1 MTSLGSLS
9 LAYLSMFSQSKWC
22 QSIFRNRFLTYT
34 GVISYGLY
42 LLHRIP
48 YDATKAIHL
57 DRRPLIGF
65 FVIVVF
71 SYLLAALS

>member
-34 GVISYGLY
+34 GVIS
-42 LLHRIP
+42 
-48 YDATKAIHL
+48 
-57 DRRPLIGF
+57 
-65 FVIVVF
+65 
-71 SYLLAALS
+71 